1 MSFMEAFKRTNM
13 NTSEPE
19 LLLELSRYLIHG
31 TIPESHKNPIN
42 HFLRYII
49 RIFSKHEVR

>member
-1 MSFMEAFKRTNM
+1 MSLMEAFKRTNM